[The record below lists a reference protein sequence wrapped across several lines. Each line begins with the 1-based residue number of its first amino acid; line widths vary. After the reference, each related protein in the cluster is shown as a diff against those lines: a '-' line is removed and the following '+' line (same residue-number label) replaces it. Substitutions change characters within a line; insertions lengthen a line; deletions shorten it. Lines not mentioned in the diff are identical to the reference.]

1 MRTSTFIRIYMPH
14 ILGIFSDSSFFSILM
29 HLLYANTHMPGKS
42 SGGVQA
48 LDALQARLESKYSLL
63 LWSQWKA
70 HEEVV
75 KNLIAHLRRLESEEL
90 N

>member
-1 MRTSTFIRIYMPH
+1 M
-14 ILGIFSDSSFFSILM
+14 
-29 HLLYANTHMPGKS
+29 
-42 SGGVQA
+42 GVQA

-75 KNLIAHLRRLESEEL
+75 KNLIAHLRRLESEDL